1 MRSFDLRL
9 TPATNPRALGRWWW
23 NLFETP
29 AEVRFAGGQLVGG
42 NDFGVFVGAH
52 GYFPTATGIRHQN
65 LTGGEEDE
73 RGDVTVSD
81 ALIRPRPA
89 LRAG

>member
-9 TPATNPRALGRWWW
+9 APATNARALGRWWW

-42 NDFGVFVGAH
+42 NDFGVFVGAQE
-52 GYFPTATGIRHQN
+52 YIPTATGIRHRN
-65 LTGGEEDE
+65 LTAGEEDE

-81 ALIRPRPA
+81 ALIRPRPG
-89 LRAG
+89 LRA

>member
-29 AEVRFAGGQLVGG
+29 AEVCFAGGQLVGG
-42 NDFGVFVGAH
+42 NDFGVFVGAQEC
-52 GYFPTATGIRHQN
+52 FLTATGIRHRN

-73 RGDVTVSD
+73 RDDVTVSD